1 MKVIPSLNFDGFFCG
16 FFKYQR
22 QTSNVYITVTEGNL
36 KQRSQCH
43 HRKTYQ
49 SVIVNVC
56 LWDFFFLSSFS
67 GDGGVCVCV
76 CGHNLYDE
84 NHIHFMLVPFFF

>member
-1 MKVIPSLNFDGFFCG
+1 M
-16 FFKYQR
+16 
-22 QTSNVYITVTEGNL
+22 YITVTEGNL

-49 SVIVNVC
+49 SVIVNVFVYGIY
-56 LWDFFFLSSFS
+56 LFFSSFS

-84 NHIHFMLVPFFF
+84 NHIHFMLVHVLFLTMMI